1 MLSSELEYCLNDAFQ
16 RAREER
22 HEFITVE
29 HLLLALLDTPQV
41 VEVLRACG
49 TDLARLRR
57 ELKDFIDDSTPR
69 LRGEDDA
76 EVQPTLGFQ
85 RVLQRAVFHVQS
97 SGRKEVTPVNVLVA
111 IFGEKQSQAVY
122 LLGLQ
127 DVGRLDVV
135 NFVSHG
141 VPKVQEA
148 KAEGDEA
155 AVEGER
161 AGGEAS
167 PLERFTSNLNAL
179 AEAGK
184 IDPLIGRQLEIERT
198 VQILCRRRKN
208 NPLFVGE
215 AGVGKT
221 ALAEGLAR
229 LIVEGKVPD
238 ILKGCTVYAL
248 DMGSLIA
255 GTKYRGDF
263 EKRLKGVVA
272 GLKKQPGAILFIDE
286 IHTVIG
292 AGAASGGVMD
302 ASNLIKPVLA
312 NGELRCIGS
321 TTYSEYRGIF
331 EKDHALAR
339 RFQKIDVVE
348 PSIPETV
355 EILRGLKSRFEEHH
369 GITYSDEALRVA
381 VELSAKHIN
390 DRHLPDKAID
400 VIDEAGAYCRLQ
412 PEQTRPKVVDV
423 ELIQTIVAKIAR
435 IPPKNVSASDRDV
448 LRHIERDL
456 KLVIFGQDRAIGA
469 LASAIKMARSGL
481 GDERRPVGSFLF
493 SGPTGVGK
501 TEVTRQLAL
510 TMGVELIRFDMSEY
524 MERHTVSRLIGAPPG
539 YVGFDQGGLL
549 TEAITKHPHCVLLFD
564 EIEKAHP
571 EVFNLLLQVMD
582 HGTLTDNNGRK
593 ADFRNVTIVMTT
605 NAGAQEA
612 SRASVG
618 FTMQDHS
625 TDAMEVLKKLFSPEF
640 RNRLDAIIPFEPLDE
655 LSVARV
661 VDKLIVELEA
671 QLDKNQVT
679 IELDPAAREW
689 VAKRGY
695 DKKMGA
701 RPMARVIQEHIKRPL
716 AEELLFGKLTGGGH
730 VRVEVAADGN
740 GLVLIPEPLT
750 PELQHLPEVAESGS
764 TARGVMNPG
773 PDGPPP
779 RRDDDVARRGLDEL
793 RKLVNDGKLVKD
805 GKLGDPDDGRS
816 SDD

>member
-1 MLSSELEYCLNDAFQ
+1 MLSNELEYCLNDAFQ
-16 RAREER
+16 KAREER

-29 HLLLALLDTPQV
+29 HLLLALLDTPAV
-41 VEVLRACG
+41 IETLKACG
-49 TDLARLRR
+49 ADLARLRR
-57 ELKDFIDDSTPR
+57 ELKEFVDDSTPR
-69 LRGEDDA
+69 LRSDEDEVD
-76 EVQPTLGFQ
+76 VQPTLGFQ

-111 IFGEKQSQAVY
+111 IFSEKQSQAVD

-127 DVGRLDVV
+127 DVTRLDVV

-141 VPKVQEA
+141 VPKMQDG
-148 KAEGDEA
+148 KAEAEDGST
-155 AVEGER
+155 VEGER
-161 AGGEAS
+161 GGEAGA
-167 PLERFTSNLNAL
+167 LERFTTNLNAL
-179 AEAGK
+179 AQAGK
-184 IDPLIGRQLEIERT
+184 IDPLIGRQAEIERT

-229 LIVEGKVPD
+229 LIVEGKVPEVLRTAT
-238 ILKGCTVYAL
+238 IYAL

-272 GLKKQPGAILFIDE
+272 GLKKHPGAILFIDE

-321 TTYSEYRGIF
+321 TTYTEYRGIF

-339 RFQKIDVVE
+339 RFQKIDVTE
-348 PSIPETV
+348 PSVDETF

-369 GITYSDEALRVA
+369 KIAYSDDALRA
-381 VELSAKHIN
+381 AAELSAKHIN

-400 VIDEAGAYCRLQ
+400 VIDEAGAYCHLQ
-412 PEQTRPKVVDV
+412 PESSRPRVVDV
-423 ELIQTIVAKIAR
+423 DLIQTIVAKIAR
-435 IPPKNVSASDRDV
+435 IPAKTVSASDRDT
-448 LRHIERDL
+448 LRNLERDL
-456 KLVIFGQDRAIGA
+456 KLVIFGQDKAIGA
-469 LASAIKMARSGL
+469 LAAAIKMARSGL

-564 EIEKAHP
+564 DIEKANP
-571 EVFNLLLQVMD
+571 VVFNLLLQVMD

-605 NAGAQEA
+605 NAGAQES
-612 SRASVG
+612 SRSSVG

-625 TDAMEVLKKLFSPEF
+625 TDAMEILKKLFSPEF
-640 RNRLDAIIPFEPLDE
+640 RNRLDAIIQFESLNE
-655 LSVARV
+655 QSVARV
-661 VDKLIVELEA
+661 VDKLILELEA
-671 QLDKNQVT
+671 QLDKNHVT

-689 VAKRGY
+689 IAKRGY

-701 RPMARVIQEHIKRPL
+701 RPMARVIQEHVKRPL

-730 VRVEVAADGN
+730 VRVEVAAGGE
-740 GLVLIPEPLT
+740 GLSLICEPTT
-750 PELQHLPEVAESGS
+750 PELAHLPDPAVSEPRAAGS
-764 TARGVMNPG
+764 TQRRTAGDGARPYGAR
-773 PDGPPP
+773 P
-779 RRDDDVARRGLDEL
+779 RDERSDSDEHDVAAQHDKE
-793 RKLVNDGKLVKD
+793 
-805 GKLGDPDDGRS
+805 S
-816 SDD
+816 E